1 MKQKIYKSWNIHGI
15 KRFNK
20 LVQIVKVNQ
29 ACSESKETEVKL
41 KFIWIKLSLISAKLS
56 DNCNTNTEGTDG
68 DEQDSDYSTDGESNI
83 YDGFASI
90 EIES

>member
-1 MKQKIYKSWNIHGI
+1 MKQKIYKGWNIHGI
-15 KRFNK
+15 KRLNK
-20 LVQIVKVNQ
+20 LVQIVKANQ

-41 KFIWIKLSLISAKLS
+41 KFVYAKLS
-56 DNCNTNTEGTDG
+56 DNCNTNIEGTDG

-90 EIES
+90 